1 MYPSSTPRRLVALVD
16 ASNFYVSC
24 ERVFRPDLRTTPVVV
39 LSNNDGC
46 IVSRS
51 DEVKAFGTPM
61 AAPYFKLRKALE
73 ARGTVAF
80 SSNYELYAD
89 FHRRV
94 IETLSTFTPDI
105 EPYSID
111 EAFLTLSTP
120 TAALRDP
127 ARLAEIARAI
137 RARVLA
143 WTKIPVRVSI
153 AATKTLAKVGS
164 GYTKALLRR
173 GEAPAACLHGWAPER
188 LDALLEATPVGD
200 VWGVGRRHRARLLA
214 AGVDTARA
222 LRDRPDAWVR
232 QRMHTP
238 GLRTVFELRG
248 TPCIPLGRGPRPRR
262 TVGRSRSFSRPVT
275 AFDDVR
281 QALAVHAEAAC
292 ETLRREGLAARA
304 VQAFFHTGHAEAR
317 GPHRSAARAAALS
330 PATNDTAAV
339 VAATHRL
346 LAEAWDAS
354 RAYPYRKA
362 GVLLLDVM
370 PAGAA
375 PADLFAPA
383 RPERARLLDAI
394 DRLNVRFASSA
405 ARPPVYVASA
415 GPGHGADTE
424 TGHDWAMRQRAL
436 SPFYSTRAADVPRAR
451 ADGLALRG
459 L

>member
-51 DEVKAFGTPM
+51 DEVKALGIPM
-61 AAPYFKLRKALE
+61 AAPYFKLRERLE

-80 SSNYELYAD
+80 SSNYELYGD

-94 IETLSTFTPDI
+94 IATLSTFTPDI

-127 ARLAEIARAI
+127 RRLHALACEIH
-137 RARVLA
+137 ARVLA

-164 GYTKALLRR
+164 AYTKALLRR
-173 GEAPAACLHGWAPER
+173 GEAPAACLHGWDAGR
-188 LDALLEATPVGD
+188 LDALLDATPVGD

-238 GLRTVFELRG
+238 GLRTVYELRG
-248 TPCIPLGRGPRPRR
+248 TPCIPMGKGPRPRR
-262 TVGRSRSFSRPVT
+262 SIGRSRSFSRPVT
-275 AFDDVR
+275 RFADVR
-281 QALAVHAEAAC
+281 AALAVHAEAAC
-292 ETLRREGLAARA
+292 ATLRREGLAARA
-304 VQAFFHTGHAEAR
+304 VQVFVHTGHADAR
-317 GPHRSAARAAALS
+317 GPHRSAARSSAL
-330 PATNDTAAV
+330 PAATNDTATV
-339 VAATHRL
+339 TAAAHRL
-346 LAEAWDAS
+346 LADAWDGT
-354 RAYPYRKA
+354 RPYPYRKA
-362 GVLLLDVM
+362 GVLLLDVL
-370 PAGAA
+370 PAAAA
-375 PADLFAPA
+375 PVDLFTPA
-383 RPERARLLDAI
+383 RPERARLFKAVDQ
-394 DRLNVRFASSA
+394 LNARFGASTR

-415 GPGHGADTE
+415 GPGDGAATE
-424 TGHDWAMRQRAL
+424 TGHHWAMRQRAL
-436 SPFYSTRAADVPRAR
+436 SPAYSTRAADVPRAH
-451 ADGLALRG
+451 ADASISLA
-459 L
+459 